1 MILACRSFSVRHVA
15 IGIAVSFAL
24 LLWAADA
31 AAQASRVGATLEST
45 VRDTSGAVIPNSK
58 VRLHSPLTNQSR
70 TVTTDE
76 QGFFRAEQLAV
87 GTYEVRVEETGF
99 APYRQ
104 TGVGAS
110 LGQTVHLD
118 IVLAPASASEQV
130 TVNAQPSLLD
140 PSQSAVVSSVD
151 QERIEELPVR
161 SRNYLDFVL
170 LAPGVSSS
178 PTASGASGSTPLAG
192 SGFTFGGLRSR
203 SNNLSIDGLDNND
216 EYTGS
221 SRTELSPEIVQE
233 FQVVNNGLS
242 AQSGGAS
249 GGSINVIT
257 RSGTN
262 TIHGDAFL
270 FAQDSALNAR
280 NPFET
285 ESGKPSFRRF
295 RAGLALG
302 GPIVKD
308 RTFYYAALEQEHNRG
323 QIGSHIDPTVAST
336 INAFLATG
344 AVPALA
350 TRQITTAF
358 SPIARAETE
367 AAGKLDHQLTKNTDL
382 KVRYTFT
389 NNKESGDAF
398 NTNSLIEPSARGS
411 SFTSDNTV
419 SGSLTTIL
427 GSEAVSDLRFQAAT
441 RHAVLRTN
449 EPLGPEIDIA
459 GLVTFGRPYAGN
471 SERRENHYQASYTYS
486 RTRGKHL
493 WKVGGTVN
501 RVRLRADVP
510 DGFDG
515 VYLFGSL
522 GDFLAGNPNQF
533 RQVFGNST
541 VDFPVTSVGG
551 FVQDHWSLAR
561 QLTVDLG
568 VRYDFERL
576 PAGFNQDT
584 NNVNP
589 RIGLAWSPSP
599 KWVFRAGYGV
609 FFDRYVLATLARAIE
624 RNGSEAFEQVAD
636 GNVAAS
642 LFATAQ
648 AGPLVAPVLGI
659 APSIFQPDQ
668 RLPTPP
674 SPQPIAGTEYLLAK
688 SLTLRADYLFVRGL
702 RLPRTVNSNLLPP
715 VVLTVANALS
725 LGVPNPTPQQIG
737 REVFSPGRL
746 NTQFSDIYVL
756 QNSASST
763 YNGISFTLNRRMS
776 DELAFSASYTLS
788 KTFDDA
794 SDFDEQPQN
803 PFNLRAENAVSRQ
816 HQQQRFV
823 FNALWELPIGGEE
836 DKGGKAEESTSW
848 LTQAFSHIEVAP
860 ILTLE
865 SGRPVN
871 PLTGLDSNQS
881 HAFPLSARPLS
892 LGRNSLNTP
901 ALATMDF
908 RILKY
913 FPFGGVTRLDVVAEF
928 FNLFNSANVSQINP
942 VFGSSLTPMPG
953 FRQPI
958 AGTGARQIQFSL
970 DFEF

>member
-1 MILACRSFSVRHVA
+1 MILACRSFSLRHVA
-15 IGIAVSFAL
+15 IAIAISFAL
-24 LLWAADA
+24 LFCAANS
-31 AAQASRVGATLEST
+31 AAQASRVGATFEGI

-58 VRLHSPLTNQSR
+58 VTLHNPLTNQSR
-70 TVTTDE
+70 NVTTDE

-87 GTYEVRVEETGF
+87 GIYEVRVEQTGF

-104 TGVGAS
+104 AGVGAS

-118 IVLAPASASEQV
+118 IVLVPASASEQV
-130 TVNAQPSLLD
+130 TVNAQPSSLD
-140 PSQSAVVSSVD
+140 PSQSSVVSSVD

-178 PTASGASGSTPLAG
+178 PITAAAGGSTPLTG

-203 SNNLSIDGLDNND
+203 SNNLSIDGLDNNE

-242 AQSGGAS
+242 AESGGAS

-262 TIHGDAFL
+262 TVHGDAFL
-270 FAQDSALNAR
+270 FAQDGALNAR
-280 NPFET
+280 DPFET

-295 RAGLALG
+295 RAGFALG
-302 GPIVKD
+302 GPVTKD
-308 RTFYYAALEQEHNRG
+308 KTFYYAAVEQEHNRG
-323 QIGSHIDPTVAST
+323 QIGSDIDPAVAST

-344 AVPALA
+344 AFPGLA
-350 TRQITTAF
+350 TRQITTPF
-358 SPIARAETE
+358 SPIARSETE
-367 AAGKLDHQLTKNTDL
+367 AAGKLDHQLTNNSAL
-382 KVRYTFT
+382 MLRYTFT

-398 NTNSLIEPSARGS
+398 NTNGLIDASARGS
-411 SFTSDNTV
+411 SFTSDNAL
-419 SGSLTTIL
+419 SGSLTTVL

-449 EPLGPEIDIA
+449 EPFGPEIDIE

-471 SERRENHYQASYTYS
+471 SERRENHYQGSYTYS

-522 GDFLAGNPNQF
+522 GDFLAGNPSQF
-533 RQVFGNST
+533 RQAFGNPN
-541 VDFPVTSVGG
+541 VDFPVTSFGG
-551 FVQDHWSLAR
+551 FVRDHWPLAR

-576 PAGFNQDT
+576 PARFNQDT
-584 NNVNP
+584 NNISP

-609 FFDRYVLATLARAIE
+609 FFDRYVLANLTRAIE
-624 RNGSEAFEQVAD
+624 KNGSQAFEQVAD
-636 GNVAAS
+636 GNAATS
-642 LFATAQ
+642 LFAAAQ
-648 AGPLVAPVLGI
+648 GGSLVSPASGI
-659 APSIFQPDQ
+659 APSIFQPD
-668 RLPTPP
+668 PHMATPY
-674 SPQPIAGTEYLLAK
+674 SLQASAGAEYLLAK
-688 SLTLRADYLFVRGL
+688 NLTVRADYLFVHGVK
-702 RLPRTVNSNLLPP
+702 LPRTLNANLLPP
-715 VVLTVANALS
+715 VVLTLANASS
-725 LGVPNPTPQQIG
+725 LGVSNPTQQQIG

-746 NTQFSDIYVL
+746 NSQFDDTYQL
-756 QNSASST
+756 QNSATST
-763 YNGISFTLNRRMS
+763 YNGVSFTLNRRMS

-803 PFNLRAENAVSRQ
+803 PFDLRAENAVSRQ
-816 HQQQRFV
+816 DQQQRFV
-823 FNALWELPIGGEE
+823 FNALWELPIGDEE
-836 DKGGKAEESTSW
+836 DKGGKPEESTGW
-848 LTQAFSHIEVAP
+848 LTQTFSHIEVAP

-881 HAFPLSARPLS
+881 HAFPLSARPLVLS
-892 LGRNSLNTP
+892 RNSLNTP
-901 ALATMDF
+901 TLATMDF
-908 RILKY
+908 RVLKY
-913 FPFGGVTRLDVVAEF
+913 FPFGRAKRLDVVAEF

-942 VFGSSLTPMPG
+942 VFGSGLTPIPG

>member
-24 LLWAADA
+24 LFCAADT
-31 AAQASRVGATLEST
+31 AAQASRVGATLEGI

-58 VRLHSPLTNQSR
+58 VTLRNPLTNQSR

-76 QGFFRAEQLAV
+76 QGFFRAEQLTV
-87 GTYEVRVEETGF
+87 DTYEVRVEQTGF

-104 TGVGAS
+104 AGVGVS

-130 TVNAQPSLLD
+130 TVNAQPSFVD
-140 PSQSAVVSSVD
+140 PSQSSVVSSVD
-151 QERIEELPVR
+151 QEKIEELPVR

-170 LAPGVSSS
+170 LAPCVSSS
-178 PTASGASGSTPLAG
+178 PIASGASGSTPLTG

-203 SNNLSIDGLDNND
+203 SNHLSIDGLDNND

-221 SRTELSPEIVQE
+221 SRTELSTEIVQE

-242 AQSGGAS
+242 AESGGAS

-270 FAQDSALNAR
+270 FAQDSAFNAR
-280 NPFET
+280 DPFET

-323 QIGSHIDPTVAST
+323 QIGSDIDPTVAST

-344 AVPALA
+344 AVPGLA

-358 SPIARAETE
+358 SPMARAETE
-367 AAGKLDHQLTKNTDL
+367 AAGKFDHQLTKNTAL
-382 KVRYTFT
+382 MLRYTFT
-389 NNKESGDAF
+389 NNKESGEAF
-398 NTNSLIEPSARGS
+398 NPSGLLDASARGS
-411 SFTSDNTV
+411 SFMSDNTV

-449 EPLGPEIDIA
+449 EPFGPEIDIA

-493 WKVGGTVN
+493 WKIGGTVN
-501 RVRLRADVP
+501 RIRLHADVP
-510 DGFDG
+510 DGFDS

-533 RQVFGNST
+533 RQAFGNSN
-541 VDFPVTSVGG
+541 VDFPVTSFGG

-561 QLTVDLG
+561 KLTVDLG
-568 VRYDFERL
+568 VRYDFGRL
-576 PAGFNQDT
+576 PVGFNQDA
-584 NNVNP
+584 NNVSP

-624 RNGSEAFEQVAD
+624 KNGSYAFEQVAD
-636 GNVAAS
+636 GNAAAS
-642 LFATAQ
+642 FFAAVQ
-648 AGPLVAPVLGI
+648 GGPLVAPASGI
-659 APSIFQPDQ
+659 APSIYSPD
-668 RLPTPP
+668 
-674 SPQPIAGTEYLLAK
+674 PQMATSYSQQASAGAEYLLAK
-688 SLTLRADYLFVRGL
+688 NLTARADYLFANGVK
-702 RLPRTVNSNLLPP
+702 LPRTLNINLSPP
-715 VVLTVANALS
+715 IVLTLANAVS
-725 LGVPNPTPQQIG
+725 LGISNPTPQQIG

-746 NTQFSDIYVL
+746 NPQFSDIYQL

-763 YNGISFTLNRRMS
+763 YNGVSLTLNRRIS

-794 SDFDEQPQN
+794 SDFDEQPQS
-803 PFNLRAENAVSRQ
+803 PFDLRAENAVSRQ
-816 HQQQRFV
+816 QQQQRLV
-823 FNALWELPIGGEE
+823 FNALWELPIGDEE
-836 DKGGKAEESTSW
+836 PGKPAQDNWIT
-848 LTQAFSHIEVAP
+848 LVFGHIEVAP
-860 ILTLE
+860 IFTVE

-871 PLTGLDSNQS
+871 PLTGVDSS
-881 HAFPLSARPLS
+881 RSSAFPLSSRPFGF
-892 LGRNSLNTP
+892 GRNSLRSPMLVN
-901 ALATMDF
+901 MDF
-908 RILKY
+908 RS
-913 FPFGGVTRLDVVAEF
+913 T
-928 FNLFNSANVSQINP
+928 S
-942 VFGSSLTPMPG
+942 
-953 FRQPI
+953 
-958 AGTGARQIQFSL
+958 
-970 DFEF
+970 

>member
-1 MILACRSFSVRHVA
+1 MILACRSFSVRHIA
-15 IGIAVSFAL
+15 IGIVVSFAL
-24 LLWAADA
+24 LFCAADA
-31 AAQASRVGATLEST
+31 AAQASRVGATLEGT
-45 VRDTSGAVIPNSK
+45 VRDSSGAVMPHSK
-58 VRLHSPLTNQSR
+58 VTVRNAFTNNSR
-70 TVTTDE
+70 AVTTDE
-76 QGFFRAEQLAV
+76 QGFFRAEQLPV
-87 GTYEVRVEETGF
+87 GTYEVRVEQAGF
-99 APYRQ
+99 APYRHA
-104 TGVGAS
+104 GVEAS

-130 TVNAQPSLLD
+130 TVSAQPSSFD
-140 PSQSAVVSSVD
+140 PSQTSVVSSVD

-161 SRNYLDFVL
+161 SRNFLDFVL

-178 PTASGASGSTPLAG
+178 PTPLGASGSAALIG

-203 SNNLSIDGLDNND
+203 SNNVSIDGLDNND

-242 AQSGGAS
+242 AESGGAS

-270 FAQDSALNAR
+270 FAQDGALNAR
-280 NPFET
+280 DPFET

-295 RAGLALG
+295 RAGFALG
-302 GPIVKD
+302 GPVIKD
-308 RTFYYAALEQEHNRG
+308 KTFYYAAVEQEHNRG
-323 QIGSHIDPTVAST
+323 QIGSDVDPTVAST

-344 AVPALA
+344 AFPGLA

-367 AAGKLDHQLTKNTDL
+367 AAGKLDHQLTKNTAL
-382 KVRYTFT
+382 MLRYTFT

-398 NTNSLIEPSARGS
+398 NTNGLIDASARGS
-411 SFTSDNTV
+411 SFTSDNAL
-419 SGSLTTIL
+419 SGSLTTVL

-441 RHAVLRTN
+441 RHATLRTN
-449 EPLGPEIDIA
+449 EPVGPEIDIA
-459 GLVTFGRPYAGN
+459 GLVTFWRPYAGN
-471 SERRENHYQASYTYS
+471 SERRENHYQASDTYS

-501 RVRLRADVP
+501 RVRLRAEVP
-510 DGFDG
+510 DGFEG

-522 GDFLAGNPNQF
+522 RDFLAENPNQF
-533 RQVFGNST
+533 RQAFGDPS
-541 VDFPVTSVGG
+541 VDCPVTSFGG
-551 FVQDHWSLAR
+551 FVQDHWSLTR

-576 PAGFNQDT
+576 PAVFNQDT
-584 NNVNP
+584 NNVSP

-599 KWVFRAGYGV
+599 KWVFRAGYGI
-609 FFDRYVLATLARAIE
+609 FFDRYVLANLTRAIE
-624 RNGSEAFEQVAD
+624 KDGSQAFEQVVD
-636 GNVAAS
+636 GNAAAS
-642 LFATAQ
+642 LFAAAQ
-648 AGPLVAPVLGI
+648 GGPLGAPASGI
-659 APSIFQPDQ
+659 APSIYVPDQ
-668 RLPTPP
+668 KMATPY
-674 SPQPIAGTEYLLAK
+674 SQQASAGAEYLLAK
-688 SLTLRADYLFVRGL
+688 NLTLRADYLFVHGVK
-702 RLPRTVNSNLLPP
+702 LPRTTDVNLLPP
-715 VVLTVANALS
+715 VVLTLANAAS
-725 LGVPNPTPQQIG
+725 LGIPNPTPQQIG

-746 NTQFSDIYVL
+746 NTHFGDVYQL
-756 QNSASST
+756 QNSSSSN
-763 YNGISFTLNRRMS
+763 YNGVSFTLNRRMS
-776 DELAFSASYTLS
+776 DELAFSASYTFS

-803 PFNLRAENAVSRQ
+803 PFDLRAENAVSRQ

-823 FNALWELPIGGEE
+823 FNALWELPIGDEE
-836 DKGGKAEESTSW
+836 EKGGKSEENTGW
-848 LTQAFSHIEVAP
+848 LKQAFSHIEVAP

-881 HAFPLSARPLS
+881 HAFPLSARPLG
-892 LGRNSLNTP
+892 LGRNSVRTP

-908 RILKY
+908 RMLKY
-913 FPFGGVTRLDVVAEF
+913 FPFGGVKRLDVVAEF

-942 VFGSSLTPMPG
+942 VFGSGATPIPG

-958 AGTGARQIQFSL
+958 AGTGSRQIQFSL

>member
-1 MILACRSFSVRHVA
+1 MIMSCRLLSVRHVVSPIA
-15 IGIAVSFAL
+15 ISFAL
-24 LLWAADA
+24 LFCPANG
-31 AAQASRVGATLEST
+31 AAQASRVGTTLE
-45 VRDTSGAVIPNSK
+45 GAVSDSSLAAIPQATITLRNT
-58 VRLHSPLTNQSR
+58 LTNQSR
-70 TVTTDE
+70 TITTDG
-76 QGFFRAEQLAV
+76 QGFFRAEQLAA
-87 GTYEVRVEETGF
+87 GMYEVRLEHPGF
-99 APYRQ
+99 APYRHI
-104 TGVGAS
+104 GVVLS
-110 LGQTVHLD
+110 LGQTIHLD
-118 IVLAPASASEQV
+118 IVLSPGSASEKV
-130 TVNAQPSLLD
+130 TVSAQPSAID
-140 PSQSAVVSSVD
+140 TSQTSVVSSVD

-178 PTASGASGSTPLAG
+178 PAASAVSGSTPLTG
-192 SGFTFGGLRSR
+192 SGFTFGGLRPR
-203 SNNLSIDGLDNND
+203 SNNVSIDGLDNND

-242 AQSGGAS
+242 AESGGAS

-262 TIHGDAFL
+262 AIHGDAFI
-270 FAQDSALNAR
+270 FAQDGALNAR
-280 NPFET
+280 DPFET
-285 ESGKPSFRRF
+285 EAGKPSFQRY
-295 RAGLALG
+295 RAGFALG

-308 RTFYYAALEQEHNRG
+308 KTFYYVAVEQEHNRG
-323 QIGSHIDPTVAST
+323 QIGSDIDPAVAST

-344 AVPALA
+344 AFPGLA

-367 AAGKLDHQLTKNTDL
+367 AAGKLDHQLTRNTAL
-382 KVRYTFT
+382 MLRYTFT

-398 NTNSLIEPSARGS
+398 NTSGLTDASARGS
-411 SFTSDNTV
+411 SFASDNAL
-419 SGSLTTIL
+419 SGSLTTVFS
-427 GSEAVSDLRFQAAT
+427 SEAVSDLRFQAAT

-449 EPLGPEIDIA
+449 EPFGPEIDIA

-471 SERRENHYQASYTYS
+471 SERRENHYQAGYTYS
-486 RTRGKHL
+486 RAHGKHL
-493 WKVGGTVN
+493 WKAGGTVN

-515 VYLFGSL
+515 VYLFGAVA
-522 GDFLAGNPNQF
+522 DFVAAHPDQF
-533 RQVFGNST
+533 RQAFGTPS
-541 VDFPVTSVGG
+541 VDFPVTSLGG

-568 VRYDFERL
+568 VRYDLEHL

-584 NNVNP
+584 NNVSP

-599 KWVFRAGYGV
+599 EWVFRAGYGV
-609 FFDRYVLATLARAIE
+609 FFDRYVLANLTRAIE
-624 RNGSEAFEQVAD
+624 KNGSQAFEQVAD

-642 LFATAQ
+642 LFATTQ
-648 AGPLVAPVLGI
+648 GGPLVAAVSGI
-659 APSIFQPDQ
+659 APSIFRPDPQ
-668 RLPTPP
+668 MATPY
-674 SPQPIAGTEYLLAK
+674 SQQASAGAEYLLAK
-688 SLTLRADYLFVRGL
+688 NLTLRADYLFVRGVK
-702 RLPRTVNSNLLPP
+702 LPRTLNVNLLPP
-715 VVLTVANALS
+715 VILTLANAVS
-725 LGVPNPTPQQIG
+725 LGVPNPTQQQIG

-746 NTQFSDIYVL
+746 NTQFGDIYQL
-756 QNSASST
+756 QNSASSS
-763 YNGISFTLNRRMS
+763 YNGVSFTLNRRMS

-803 PFNLRAENAVSRQ
+803 PFDLRAENAVSRQ

-823 FNALWELPIGGEE
+823 FNALWELPIGDEE
-836 DKGGKAEESTSW
+836 EKSGKAEENTGW

-881 HAFPLSARPLS
+881 HAFPLSARPLA
-892 LGRNSLNTP
+892 LGRNALNTP
-901 ALATMDF
+901 GLATMDF
-908 RILKY
+908 RVLKY
-913 FPFGGVTRLDVVAEF
+913 FPFGGAKRLDVVAEF
-928 FNLFNSANVSQINP
+928 FNLFNRANVSQINP
-942 VFGSSLTPMPG
+942 VFGSGLTPIPG